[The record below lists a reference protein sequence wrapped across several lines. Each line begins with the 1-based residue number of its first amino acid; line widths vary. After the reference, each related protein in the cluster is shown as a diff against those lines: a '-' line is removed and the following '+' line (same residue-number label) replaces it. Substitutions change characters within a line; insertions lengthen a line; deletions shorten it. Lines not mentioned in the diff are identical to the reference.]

1 MSETSGRRAAG
12 ERLAAGLLPV
22 LLHRIQNNTQLLVAL
37 RSVIEVAPEGLTE
50 RGGEDLS
57 AAGEDAHEQGW
68 LLGVLAGA
76 LGADLLLS
84 REEPRGLEPMLRLV
98 RDGLRREGRE
108 IAWRA
113 GEVPSLAVKGELRS
127 ARLCAAFAALAWDAA
142 RAIEGA
148 PLELVFEA
156 REDLGLVR
164 GSGGAGPELERC
176 FAELAPALPACALRR
191 EGTAWRLELPPGAL
205 RFDRARDD

>member
-1 MSETSGRRAAG
+1 MADPECARRAAG

-37 RSVIEVAPEGLTE
+37 RSVLDVAPESLTE
-50 RGGEDLS
+50 RSGADLS
-57 AAGEDAHEQGW
+57 AAGDDAHEQGW

-98 RDGLRREGRE
+98 RDGLRREGRD

-113 GEVPSLAVKGELRS
+113 GEIPSLAVRGELRS
-127 ARLCAAFAALAWDAA
+127 GRLCAAFAALAWEAA
-142 RAIEGA
+142 RAIDDGA
-148 PLELVFEA
+148 SLELLFEA
-156 REDLGLVR
+156 HGDAAAVR
-164 GSGGAGPELERC
+164 GSGGGGPELEQC
-176 FAELAPALPACALRR
+176 FAELAAILPGCALHRD
-191 EGTAWRLELPPGAL
+191 GAAWRLELPVGAL
-205 RFDRARDD
+205 RFER